1 MFQQLKADTGVQ
13 ADISSV
19 NVLVIKSEIQADLY
33 LLLKIMK
40 LCKLVWNELNLKPW
54 GMCSRPLLVHFL
66 LEYFCSSV
74 YWATTTE
81 LQLPTTVIS
90 EYSVYNTTV
99 QQPKSMLKL
108 DFEMVYGIC
117 FLQ

>member
-40 LCKLVWNELNLKPW
+40 LCKLV
-54 GMCSRPLLVHFL
+54 
-66 LEYFCSSV
+66 
-74 YWATTTE
+74 
-81 LQLPTTVIS
+81 
-90 EYSVYNTTV
+90 
-99 QQPKSMLKL
+99 
-108 DFEMVYGIC
+108 
-117 FLQ
+117 